1 MSSNPLGGSLGYNI
15 WSEQEPKNNQI
26 QNLGSIGNP
35 NDLNNAAG
43 AEVRGTTSFD
53 LNTGNIDFDF
63 YQAQASWWRPA
74 SGGGFNET
82 PVSAGLNFGIAGGDD
97 AISGFVVS
105 VWDAAGNLIFSGF
118 DFLIG
123 DGAAALFGTD
133 SVQQLEAVDTDFVS
147 SIYNPLGTP
156 SGIDWSY
163 APTVGFQANTFVV
176 GVAGF
181 SINMDGGSEPLA
193 YTMNLAFG

>member
-35 NDLNNAAG
+35 SNLNNAAG
-43 AEVRGTTSFD
+43 AEVRGTTSFN
-53 LNTGNIDFDF
+53 LSNGEIDFDF
-63 YQAQASWWRPA
+63 YQGQASWWRPA
-74 SGGGFNET
+74 LAGNFDDT
-82 PVSAGLNFGIAGGDD
+82 PVSAGLNFSVFGGDD

-123 DGAAALFGTD
+123 DGAADLFGAD
-133 SVQQLEAVDTDFVS
+133 GVQQLEAADTDFVS
-147 SIYNPLGTP
+147 SIHNPLGAP

-163 APTVGFQANTFVV
+163 APTVGFAANTFVV

-181 SINMDGGSEPLA
+181 SINMDGTSDPLA
-193 YTMNLAFG
+193 YTMNWAFG